1 MSGKDDDYFIFERH
15 VTGRSTLVTSFD
27 EIRVMPTIIAL
38 DDLVGVSPFKG
49 PSDIV
54 REEKK

>member
-27 EIRVMPTIIAL
+27 EIRAMPTIITS
-38 DDLVGVSPFKG
+38 DELVGVSPFKG
-49 PSDIV
+49 PSDIAN
-54 REEKK
+54 EEKK